1 MLATSPLWILSIAV
15 IPVTFTIAIMRDQ
28 LFDIDFIINRT
39 LVYGALTVSV
49 AGLYALIVV
58 GGGVLIQT
66 DLSLAGLLVTAV
78 LVGVFFH
85 PLRTLFQRAAD
96 RIHPSMMRPS
106 AQPSGERARS
116 SPQTGKAD
124 QSVDPKWGRV
134 LKPLWV
140 LSAVL
145 SFTVLILSLPGYV
158 TRTPIGNLGSH
169 LVFKPT
175 TLLLALHH
183 LNSLIS
189 ILSAVIS
196 LGLASFLF
204 IKISDQRIGLFLAF
218 YLLAHGILLA
228 GPIEML
234 ESFWPNVAWVNSFI
248 LLPIFAG
255 PATATL
261 IALFPD
267 GRFVPRWSRWLVPA
281 TLLFLLASFLM
292 EQGELPLGSGLS
304 GWILT
309 GVVIVLFLAI
319 FVAILYVSIY
329 RYRQVSTPEQ
339 RQQTKWVVYGLFL
352 WFVLL
357 FISVVPWMMVLNL
370 PTGSLVP
377 WWVPVAQLFWFLSIA
392 IFPVTLTIAVM
403 RFRLYDID
411 ILINRTLVYGALT
424 ASVIAIYALVVGVAS
439 WLFQSSGNLVVSLL
453 ATGLVAVLFHPLR
466 ERLQGGVNRL
476 LYGERANPFAVITDL
491 AQRLEN
497 AKNPDDMLA
506 EAVRMVARAL
516 KLPYVAIVTGQDR
529 RDNVLAAWG
538 TPAGELVEFPLIY
551 QAETVGYLLVS
562 PRAPGEAFD
571 EVEQNLLHT
580 IARQAGALVHAVR
593 LTDDLKRSRRRIVSA
608 REEERRRLRRDLHD
622 GLGAS
627 LAALHLQTGVL
638 RRLIRKD
645 QEAAEE
651 IVGEFRDELRE
662 AIDEIRRVVYE
673 LRPPALDELGLVPA
687 IQAQAARCRGLHP
700 RSSNQPKGVD
710 SKPVLQV
717 RVEAPE
723 ALPPL
728 PAAVEVAVFRIV
740 QEALTNVVRHAR
752 ARRCFV
758 RLELD
763 GDLQVEVVDDGVG
776 IKDRHTLGVG
786 LISMCERATE
796 LGGTC
801 VIEPAQNGGTRVR
814 ACLPLSQE

>member
-1 MLATSPLWILSIAV
+1 
-15 IPVTFTIAIMRDQ
+15 
-28 LFDIDFIINRT
+28 
-39 LVYGALTVSV
+39 
-49 AGLYALIVV
+49 
-58 GGGVLIQT
+58 
-66 DLSLAGLLVTAV
+66 
-78 LVGVFFH
+78 
-85 PLRTLFQRAAD
+85 
-96 RIHPSMMRPS
+96 
-106 AQPSGERARS
+106 
-116 SPQTGKAD
+116 
-124 QSVDPKWGRV
+124 

-140 LSAVL
+140 LAAVL

-158 TRTPIGNLGSH
+158 ARTPIGNLGSH
-169 LVFKPT
+169 LVFKTT
-175 TLLLALHH
+175 TLLLVLHH
-183 LNSLIS
+183 LNSVIS
-189 ILSAVIS
+189 ILSAVLS
-196 LGLASFLF
+196 LSLAFFLF
-204 IKISDQRIGLFLAF
+204 IKISDQRMGLFLAF

-234 ESFWPNVAWVNSFI
+234 ESFWPNVVRVNSFI
-248 LLPIFAG
+248 LLPMYAG
-255 PATATL
+255 PATAAL
-261 IALFPD
+261 IGLFPD

-281 TLLFLLASFLM
+281 TLLFLLASFLL
-292 EQGELPLGSGLS
+292 ERGELPLGSGLL

-309 GVVIVLFLAI
+309 GMVIVLLLA
-319 FVAILYVSIY
+319 VLAAILYVSIY
-329 RYRQVSTPEQ
+329 RYRQVSTSEQ

-352 WFVLL
+352 WFVFL
-357 FISVVPWMMVLNL
+357 FISVVPWMMVLDL

-424 ASVIAIYALVVGVAS
+424 ISVIAIYTLVVGAAS
-439 WLFQSSGNLVVSLL
+439 ALFQSSGNLVVSLL
-453 ATGLVAVLFHPLR
+453 ATGLVAVLFQPLR
-466 ERLQGGVNRL
+466 ERLQGSVNRL
-476 LYGERANPFAVITDL
+476 LYGERANPFAVMTDL
-491 AQRLEN
+491 ARRLEN
-497 AKNPDDMLA
+497 AKNPNDMLV
-506 EAVRMVARAL
+506 ESVRTVGQAL
-516 KLPYVAIVTGQDR
+516 KLPYVAIVSGQDR
-529 RDNVLAAWG
+529 QDDIVAAWG
-538 TPAGELVEFPLIY
+538 NPAGEPVKFPLIY

-562 PRAPGEAFD
+562 PRAPGEAFN
-571 EVEQNLLHT
+571 EVEQNLLRT

-645 QEAAEE
+645 QDAAEE
-651 IVGEFRDELRE
+651 IVGEFRGELRE

-673 LRPPALDELGLVPA
+673 LRPPALDELGLIPA
-687 IQAQAARCRGLHP
+687 IQAQAARCTGARLDE
-700 RSSNQPKGVD
+700 SSQPSEID
-710 SKPVLQV
+710 RKPDPLLQV

-723 ALPPL
+723 TLPPL
-728 PAAVEVAVFRIV
+728 PAAVEVAAFRIV

-763 GDLQVEVVDDGVG
+763 GNLQVEVVDDGVG
-776 IKDRHTLGVG
+776 IKDRHKPGVG

-801 VIEPAQNGGTRVR
+801 VIEPVPSGGTRVR

>member
-1 MLATSPLWILSIAV
+1 M
-15 IPVTFTIAIMRDQ
+15 
-28 LFDIDFIINRT
+28 
-39 LVYGALTVSV
+39 
-49 AGLYALIVV
+49 
-58 GGGVLIQT
+58 
-66 DLSLAGLLVTAV
+66 
-78 LVGVFFH
+78 
-85 PLRTLFQRAAD
+85 
-96 RIHPSMMRPS
+96 
-106 AQPSGERARS
+106 
-116 SPQTGKAD
+116 
-124 QSVDPKWGRV
+124 
-134 LKPLWV
+134 
-140 LSAVL
+140 
-145 SFTVLILSLPGYV
+145 VLILSLPGYV

-183 LNSLIS
+183 LNSVIS

-196 LGLASFLF
+196 LGLASLLF
-204 IKISDQRIGLFLAF
+204 IKISDQHMGLFLAF

-234 ESFWPNVAWVNSFI
+234 ESFWPNIVQVNSFI
-248 LLPIFAG
+248 LLPVYAG
-255 PATATL
+255 PATTAL

-292 EQGELPLGSGLS
+292 QRGELPLGSGLT

-309 GVVIVLFLAI
+309 GVVIVLSLVI
-319 FVAILYVSIY
+319 LVAILYVSIY
-329 RYRQVSTPEQ
+329 RYRHVSTPEQ

-352 WFVLL
+352 WFVFL
-357 FISVVPWMMVLNL
+357 FISTVPFMQALNL
-370 PTGSLVP
+370 PAGSFVP
-377 WWVPVAQLFWFLSIA
+377 WWLLVAQFFWFLSTA
-392 IFPVTLTIAVM
+392 IFPLTLTIAVM

-424 ASVIAIYALVVGVAS
+424 ISVIAVYTLVVGATS
-439 WLFQSSGNLVVSLL
+439 LLFQSSGNLVVSLL
-453 ATGLVAVLFHPLR
+453 ATGLVAVLFQPLR

-476 LYGERANPFAVITDL
+476 LYGERADPFAVITGL

-506 EAVRMVARAL
+506 EAVRTVARAL

-529 RDNVLAAWG
+529 GNDVVAAWG
-538 TPAGELVEFPLIY
+538 KPAEKPVEIPLIY
-551 QAETVGYLLVS
+551 QAETVGYLIVS
-562 PRAPGEAFD
+562 PRAPGEVFD
-571 EVEQNLLHT
+571 EAEQKLLRT

-593 LTDDLKRSRRRIVSA
+593 LTEDLKRSRRRIVSA

-651 IVGEFRDELRE
+651 IVGEFRNELRE
-662 AIDEIRRVVYE
+662 TIDEIRRVVYE

-687 IQAQAARCRGLHP
+687 IQAQAARCTDVRP
-700 RSSNQPKGVD
+700 ADSSQPSEVD
-710 SKPVLQV
+710 INPDVFLQV

-723 ALPPL
+723 ALPAL
-728 PAAVEVAVFRIV
+728 PAAVEVAAFRIV
-740 QEALTNVVRHAR
+740 QEALTNVVRHAQ

-776 IKDRHTLGVG
+776 IGDRHTAGVG
-786 LISMCERATE
+786 LISMCERAIE

-801 VIEPAQNGGTRVR
+801 VIEPAPNGGTRVQ